1 MNQMAGVAWT
11 GSEVSIDFLMLRAYY
26 KQKCDKKLK
35 QLRNFQKD
43 SFTIKFLSYLCA

>member
-11 GSEVSIDFLMLRAYY
+11 GSDVSIDFLMLRAYY

-43 SFTIKFLSYLCA
+43 SFPIKFLSYLCA